1 MKQWKRYG
9 NTDNTILEQFLHDY
23 KLTIDEGAKALNS
36 NSRALKEIIKNAN
49 KADVDFIERFCDLSG
64 YKENELFDNKIDL
77 FSNNDSSLFEIHEL
91 YNNLNEFQKSFL
103 DNKEKLNIYMTQ
115 EVGIF
120 GNLHKPIISLIGDI
134 YANKNSCFDNYIPQL
149 SVFKNSKLPVY
160 IFSYEDCRSS
170 EELGDYFVITPGNEN
185 YFEPSMAFDPQYIQ
199 SCDIEKYK
207 DDKIYPRNSVIVIK
221 SNCLLLKNCILLVLP
236 DFTYETDAE
245 QVATESL
252 RLFVSYVPFS
262 DIIIFFDAIS
272 RLLALSETPLIQ
284 YFLSNMACKKSLLFV
299 ATKRGLNIELQSD
312 TGYIEKQKKIQ
323 EKKSNNSYDKAYSF
337 KPLDKS
343 QIELI
348 QSLIFFYNSDKST
361 DFIYKL
367 NEMCISFNKT
377 IEDNIKIYK
386 KLEDVINLPPISK
399 DLIREINGKMD
410 QELKLSFKNASEV
423 NYIKSIL
430 DTEGVNLGKQGLES
444 FLIFI
449 QLYSSEVLKGI
460 TKIHPFLSPDYV
472 TKYILPECNL
482 YMGNLILPMIRENT
496 SFSKG
501 TSETWAKKISKKIQ
515 NSLGSD
521 YYKDFSFAIKYKST
535 FMIRNCL

>member
-36 NSRALKEIIKNAN
+36 NSRAFKEIITNAN
-49 KADVDFIERFCDLSG
+49 KADVDFIERFCELSG
-64 YKENELFDNKIDL
+64 YKENELFENKIDI
-77 FSNNDSSLFEIHEL
+77 FSNNDSNLFDIHEL
-91 YNNLNEFQKSFL
+91 YNNLKEFQKRFL
-103 DNKEKLNIYMTQ
+103 DNKEKLNISMAQ
-115 EVGIF
+115 EVGMF
-120 GNLHKPIISLIGDI
+120 CNLHKPIISLIGDV
-134 YANKNSCFDNYIPQL
+134 YANKNACFENYIPQL
-149 SVFKNSKLPVY
+149 SLLKNTKLPAY
-160 IFSYEDCRSS
+160 IFSYEDCSS
-170 EELGDYFVITPGNEN
+170 LEGVEDYSVITPGNEN

-207 DDKIYPRNSVIVIK
+207 EDKVYPRNSVIVIK

-236 DFTYETDAE
+236 DFNYEADSE
-245 QVATESL
+245 RIDIESL
-252 RLFVSYVPFS
+252 GLLVSYVPYS

-272 RLLALSETPLIQ
+272 RLLTLSETPLIQ
-284 YFLSNMACKKSLLFV
+284 YFLSNMECNKRLLFV
-299 ATKRGLNIELQSD
+299 ATKKDLNKELQSD
-312 TGYIEKQKKIQ
+312 SGYIEKQKKIQ

-337 KPLDKS
+337 KPLNKS

-348 QSLIFFYNSDKST
+348 QNLIFFYDKSSE
-361 DFIYKL
+361 FIYKL
-367 NEMCISFNKT
+367 NEICASFNQT
-377 IEDNIKIYK
+377 IEDNIRIYDN
-386 KLEDVINLPPISK
+386 LEDVINLPPISG
-399 DLIREINGKMD
+399 DLIREINDRMD
-410 QELKLSFKNASEV
+410 QELKLSFTNASEV
-423 NYIKSIL
+423 QYIKSIL
-430 DTEGVNLGKQGLES
+430 DTEGISLGKLGLES

-449 QLYSSEVLKGI
+449 QLYSSEVLKNI

-521 YYKDFSFAIKYKST
+521 YYKDFAFAIKYKST
-535 FMIRNCL
+535 FMIRNYL